1 MHAYMQVVTNGYL
14 KAVQHR
20 AATNFAEPRL
30 SVASFIVPADDCV
43 VGPAEEF
50 VSEDNPPRYRTLT
63 VGEFKR
69 KHNVVNLDSSIN
81 QIININNNEKGI

>member
-1 MHAYMQVVTNGYL
+1 VE
-14 KAVQHR
+14 HR
-20 AATNFAEPRL
+20 ASTNSAKPRL
-30 SVASFIVPADDCV
+30 SVAAFIVPADNCV

-69 KHNVVNLDSSIN
+69 KHNVVNLGSSIN
-81 QIININNNEKGI
+81 QVADLENNQKEIM